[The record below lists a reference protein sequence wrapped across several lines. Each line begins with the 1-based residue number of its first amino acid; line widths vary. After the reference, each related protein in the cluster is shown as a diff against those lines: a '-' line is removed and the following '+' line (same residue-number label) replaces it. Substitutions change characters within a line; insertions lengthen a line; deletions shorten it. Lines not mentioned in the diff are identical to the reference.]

1 MKMTENTQNFPE
13 QTDTSNSKT
22 NSFKV
27 PTKCVKNMQDISLWE
42 NSEAYQEYLGFIF
55 AIGDAI
61 KGKKIRDVK
70 VSEISED
77 SLVKGMLKVLEI
89 LDSWID
95 EIPLAEQQQRFGNKA
110 FRDWHLR
117 LEQNCKH
124 LLIDALSKSITD
136 KAKVESIIDE
146 IQVYMIE
153 SFGNPTRIDYGT
165 GHEMNFVMFLSTLFM
180 VGALNKDED
189 RSLVGL
195 VVFDAYMKLVRRLQT
210 TYRMEPAGS
219 QGVWSLDD
227 YQFVAFIW
235 GAAQMVGHT
244 RVKPKSISDYDIA
257 DMLAPD
263 YHFFS
268 CIKYIASVKTGPFA
282 EHSNQLWNVSG
293 VPLWDKVYSG
303 LVKMYR
309 AEVLSKFPVIQHTY
323 FGSLFKL
330 QPATKT
336 AATNRLESIPTE
348 RNRMPPRPDLPQNMA
363 NISVFPLSARQAK

>member
-1 MKMTENTQNFPE
+1 MAENNHINVK
-13 QTDTSNSKT
+13 S
-22 NSFKV
+22 NSFKI
-27 PTKCVKNMQDISLWE
+27 PTKCVKNVQDITVWE
-42 NSEAYQEYLGFIF
+42 KSEAYQEYLGFIF

-70 VSEISED
+70 ISDISND
-77 SLVKGMLKVLEI
+77 SVVKGLIKILDV
-89 LDSWID
+89 LDSWIN
-95 EIPLAEQQQRFGNKA
+95 EIPPVEQQQRFGNKA
-110 FRDWHLR
+110 FRDWHIR
-117 LEQNCKH
+117 LETRSKE
-124 LLIDALSKSITD
+124 LLMNVLDLKIKDNEKTELI
-136 KAKVESIIDE
+136 VQE
-146 IQVYMIE
+146 IQVYLIE
-153 SFGNPTRIDYGT
+153 SFGNATRIDYGT
-165 GHEMNFVMFLSTLFM
+165 GHEMAFVMFLSTLFM
-180 VGALNKDED
+180 VGALDKEED
-189 RSLVGL
+189 RSLIGL

-257 DMLAPD
+257 DMLSPD

-293 VPLWDKVYSG
+293 VPLWEKVYSG

-309 AEVLSKFPVIQHTY
+309 AEVLSKFPVIQHTM
-323 FGSLFKL
+323 FGSLFTL
-330 QPATKT
+330 NPATQT
-336 AATNRLESIPTE
+336 DATNRVEAIPVGSA
-348 RNRMPPRPDLPQNMA
+348 RMPPRPDLPQNLSC
-363 NISVFPLSARQAK
+363 ISAFSNTPRQPQ